1 MRQYLNWKSALVL
14 AALVIVAASLSYT
27 SRLANDLAAEEQKN
41 MQQISEALRAMA
53 NINSDKDIGFD
64 LALNL
69 VKGNTSIPFIWAT
82 DDGAILDFKNIDTSG
97 IKDVKA
103 FLRKKIAVFSGERT
117 PILVELAGE
126 RQFVYYGESSL
137 LRQLRYFP
145 YIQLAIIIVF
155 LLVVIVAIIA
165 AQRSIQNQVWL
176 GLSKETAH
184 QLGTPLMALDGWLEI
199 LREQEC
205 NQEAVSEMEKDLAR
219 LRLIAE
225 RFSKVGSEP
234 QLEEENV
241 VTRLQQ
247 MADYMRRRAPSS
259 VQIEVHSNR
268 AEVPAEI
275 SGPLFDWVIEN
286 LIRNAL
292 DAMKGP
298 GRIDIDVSDT
308 GYTVIIDVRDTGKGI
323 PRHLLRK
330 IFTPGFTTKK
340 RGWGLGLSLSRRI
353 IREYHHGSIFVR
365 STEPGKGTTFRIV
378 LKR

>member
-1 MRQYLNWKSALVL
+1 MRQYLNWKTGLVL

-27 SRLANDLAAEEQKN
+27 SRLANNLAAQEQKN
-41 MQQISEALRAMA
+41 MQQISEALRTMA
-53 NINSDKDIGFD
+53 NVRSDQDKGFD

-69 VKGNTSIPFIWAT
+69 VKSNSSIPFIWASE
-82 DDGAILDFKNIDTSG
+82 DGQILDYKNIDTSG
-97 IKDVKA
+97 IRDVPSFLKKKMKA
-103 FLRKKIAVFSGERT
+103 YGEERT
-117 PILVELAGE
+117 PILVELTGSN
-126 RQFVYYGESSL
+126 QYVYYGESSL

-145 YIQLAIIIVF
+145 YIQLAIILLF
-155 LLVVIVAIIA
+155 LVVVVIAIIA
-165 AQRSIQNQVWL
+165 AQRSIQNRVWL

-184 QLGTPLMALDGWLEI
+184 QLGTPLMALEGWVEI

-205 NQEAVSEMEKDLAR
+205 NQEAVQEMNKDLAR

-234 QLEEENV
+234 QLAVENV
-241 VTRLQQ
+241 VFRLQQ
-247 MADYMRRRAPSS
+247 MAEYMRRRAPNS
-259 VQIEVHSNR
+259 VQIRVQSELQDIPV
-268 AEVPAEI
+268 AI

-298 GRIDIDVSDT
+298 GRIEIRVMAQEHSVEIDLS
-308 GYTVIIDVRDTGKGI
+308 DTGKGI
-323 PRHLLRK
+323 PRHQLRK
-330 IFTPGFTTKK
+330 IFQPGFTTKK

-353 IREYHHGSIFVR
+353 IREYHHGSLFVR
-365 STEPGKGTTFRIV
+365 SSEPGQGTTFRII

>member
-14 AALVIVAASLSYT
+14 AALLIVAASLSYT
-27 SRLANDLAAEEQKN
+27 SRLANNLAHEEQKN
-41 MQQISEALRAMA
+41 MLQVSEALRAMA

-69 VKGNTSIPFIWAT
+69 VKGNTSIPFIWAS
-82 DDGAILDFKNIDTSG
+82 DDGVILDFKNIDTTG
-97 IKDVKA
+97 VKDVKA
-103 FLRKKIAVFSGERT
+103 FLRKKIAVFSEQRT
-117 PILVELAGE
+117 PILVDLAGE

-145 YIQLAIIIVF
+145 YIQLAIILVF
-155 LLVVIVAIIA
+155 LMVVVVAIVA
-165 AQRSIQNQVWL
+165 AQRSIQNRVWL

-199 LREQEC
+199 LREHEG
-205 NQEAVSEMEKDLAR
+205 NRDAVSEMEKDLAR

-241 VTRLQQ
+241 VVRLRQ

-259 VQIEVHSNR
+259 VQIELHSPQ
-268 AEVPAEI
+268 EVVPAEI

-308 GYTVIIDVRDTGKGI
+308 GYAVVIDVRDTGKGI

-353 IREYHHGSIFVR
+353 VKEYHHGSIFVR
-365 STEPGKGTTFRIV
+365 SSEPGKGTTFRII